1 MPPTIDRRQFLK
13 RAGVG
18 GLAVVIGPTL
28 WQQASAAAAAPA
40 VEQVHLQFGANAA
53 HQMSVSW
60 ATAAS
65 VSRPRVRYG
74 TAAGGLGSTVE
85 AVTQT
90 YVDPLT
96 KRIVTTHHGTL
107 EALHPSTDYV
117 YEALHNG
124 AAPVMGTFRTGP
136 SGRAAFRF
144 TSFGDQGVNGL
155 PLGSVASNTVVDH
168 IEAAKPLLHLV
179 NGDLAYSDLQTD
191 PAGAW
196 DAWFNQNQRSTQ
208 FRPWMAAAGNH
219 EQLTGNGAI
228 GYDAYL
234 TRYANP
240 PNGVSGLAGYFYA
253 FTVGSVRFV
262 VLQNDD
268 VAYQWAT
275 DSYVRGYSGGAQKQW
290 LAATLASAHADPAID
305 WIVVS
310 MHEIAM
316 SSSVNGNGSDLGVRQ
331 EWLPLFDRY
340 DVDLVLGGHDH
351 DYERSYTV
359 RGVEP
364 GSSTLSPQV
373 VDRATKTIDVTKG
386 AVHLVL
392 GGGGSVPTDTY
403 EPSTP
408 PPASKVIV
416 GKTSRFVSV
425 FDYELPTWSA
435 VRDPAEAYGFG
446 VFDVV
451 PSAPGGKTQI
461 RASYYQTASVPG
473 GPPVLYDTF
482 TLEKPRTT

>member
-28 WQQASAAAAAPA
+28 WQQASAAAAPA

-96 KRIVTTHHGTL
+96 KRVVTTHHATL
-107 EALHPSTDYV
+107 ETLHPSTDYV

-136 SGRAAFRF
+136 SGRAPFRF

-168 IEAAKPLLHLV
+168 IESAKPLLHLV

-234 TRYANP
+234 TC
-240 PNGVSGLAGYFYA
+240 
-253 FTVGSVRFV
+253 
-262 VLQNDD
+262 
-268 VAYQWAT
+268 
-275 DSYVRGYSGGAQKQW
+275 
-290 LAATLASAHADPAID
+290 
-305 WIVVS
+305 
-310 MHEIAM
+310 
-316 SSSVNGNGSDLGVRQ
+316 
-331 EWLPLFDRY
+331 
-340 DVDLVLGGHDH
+340 
-351 DYERSYTV
+351 
-359 RGVEP
+359 
-364 GSSTLSPQV
+364 
-373 VDRATKTIDVTKG
+373 
-386 AVHLVL
+386 
-392 GGGGSVPTDTY
+392 
-403 EPSTP
+403 
-408 PPASKVIV
+408 
-416 GKTSRFVSV
+416 
-425 FDYELPTWSA
+425 
-435 VRDPAEAYGFG
+435 
-446 VFDVV
+446 
-451 PSAPGGKTQI
+451 
-461 RASYYQTASVPG
+461 
-473 GPPVLYDTF
+473 
-482 TLEKPRTT
+482 

>member
-1 MPPTIDRRQFLK
+1 M
-13 RAGVG
+13 
-18 GLAVVIGPTL
+18 
-28 WQQASAAAAAPA
+28 
-40 VEQVHLQFGANAA
+40 
-53 HQMSVSW
+53 
-60 ATAAS
+60 
-65 VSRPRVRYG
+65 
-74 TAAGGLGSTVE
+74 
-85 AVTQT
+85 
-90 YVDPLT
+90 
-96 KRIVTTHHGTL
+96 
-107 EALHPSTDYV
+107 
-117 YEALHNG
+117 
-124 AAPVMGTFRTGP
+124 
-136 SGRAAFRF
+136 
-144 TSFGDQGVNGL
+144 NGL

-179 NGDLAYSDLQTD
+179 NGDLAYSDLQTN

-219 EQLTGNGAI
+219 EQLTGNGPI

-240 PNGVSGLAGYFYA
+240 PNGVNGLAGYFYA
-253 FTVGSVRFV
+253 FTVGSVRFI

-275 DSYVRGYSGGAQKQW
+275 DSYVRGYSNGTQKRW
-290 LAATLASAHADPAID
+290 LAATLASAHADPAVD

-364 GSSTLSPQV
+364 GSSTSRPGRRHGDQDHRRHQGRGPLGARRWRIGPHRHLRT
-373 VDRATKTIDVTKG
+373 VDTSRGLEGHSGQDVPLRQCLRLRI
-386 AVHLVL
+386 ADLV
-392 GGGGSVPTDTY
+392 GGS
-403 EPSTP
+403 
-408 PPASKVIV
+408 
-416 GKTSRFVSV
+416 R
-425 FDYELPTWSA
+425 
-435 VRDPAEAYGFG
+435 
-446 VFDVV
+446 
-451 PSAPGGKTQI
+451 
-461 RASYYQTASVPG
+461 
-473 GPPVLYDTF
+473 
-482 TLEKPRTT
+482 PRRGLRLRGL